1 MLSRKTSKYVKSL
14 QLKKYRKQH
23 GAFLAEGAKI
33 VQEVLRSGYPVELL
47 IVTGEFLESN
57 PDIQS
62 LGDRVQVTTADELR
76 QTGSLQANNTAMAV
90 LPIPARAAPDLTT
103 TGWTLVLDAIND
115 PGNLGTILRI
125 ADWYGIRQVIC
136 SPDTVDAYNAKTIAA
151 SMGSFL
157 RVATYYQ
164 DIPELISTYE
174 GPVCG
179 AVLEGDSVHK
189 MAFAQSGLLMI
200 GSESHGIR
208 EEWLDLLTQKV
219 TIPRFGG
226 AESLNA
232 GVATAIIVDNIIRT
246 QS

>member
-33 VQEVLRSGYPVELL
+33 VLEVLQSAYPVELL
-47 IVTGEFLESN
+47 IATEEFVSEH
-57 PDIQS
+57 PEVQA
-62 LGDRVQVTTADELR
+62 LGDRLQVIPAEELR
-76 QTGSLQANNTAMAV
+76 QTGSLQQNNAAIAV
-90 LPIPARAAPDLTT
+90 LPIPVHGRPDLEAP
-103 TGWTLVLDAIND
+103 GWTLVLDAIND

-125 ADWYGIRQVIC
+125 ADWYGVKQVIC
-136 SPDTVDAYNAKTIAA
+136 SPDTVDVYNAKTIAA

-157 RVATYYQ
+157 RMPTYYM
-164 DIPELISTYE
+164 DIPDLLTSYE

-179 AVLEGDSVHK
+179 AVLEGTSVHG
-189 MAFAQSGLLMI
+189 MAFAERGILMI

-208 EEWLDLLTQKV
+208 EEWLDMLTQKV
-219 TIPRFGG
+219 TIPRFGE

-232 GVATAIIVDNIIRT
+232 GVATAVILDNITRA